1 MNHVDQGA
9 PHVQVIILVR
19 SRPTLKLTV
28 TVLKKFIFYKPFFM
42 KPPPPKKN
50 PFRIRNGT
58 S

>member
-19 SRPTLKLTV
+19 SRPILKLTV
-28 TVLKKFIFYKPFFM
+28 TVLITFLFYKTFNVIT
-42 KPPPPKKN
+42 PPPKK